1 MKGDIHSRRD
11 TFKERYIQGGIHE
24 RRVHARRDTCKEGIH
39 EKRIC
44 TNERKKG
51 R

>member
-1 MKGDIHSRRD
+1 MKGGINERRD
-11 TFKERYIQGGIHE
+11 TFKEGYMKGGI
-24 RRVHARRDTCKEGIH
+24 HARRDICKEGIH
-39 EKRIC
+39 EKRIS